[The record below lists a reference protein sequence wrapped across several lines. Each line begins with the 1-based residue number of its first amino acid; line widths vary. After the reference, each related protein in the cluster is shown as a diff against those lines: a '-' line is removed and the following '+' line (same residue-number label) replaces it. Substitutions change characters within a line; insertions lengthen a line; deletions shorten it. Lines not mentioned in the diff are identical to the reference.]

1 MYRIYF
7 NVSGVIIH
15 VHVHEVLNLHMFLFI
30 SSRVIDHVQYRG
42 AEQMLDY
49 GGGGWFLEIEPNEWQ

>member
-1 MYRIYF
+1 M
-7 NVSGVIIH
+7 S
-15 VHVHEVLNLHMFLFI
+15 LFI
-30 SSRVIDHVQYRG
+30 SSRVIRGVQNRG